1 MIRGDILSINYKEIG
16 IRLKQARGKTSQKD
30 LANELKLSK
39 SYISNV
45 ESGAKPSLEYLINIA
60 TLFHVSLDWL
70 ILGLGSMQS
79 TLENENLPRKE
90 LLKIFDELAID
101 KQIILL
107 GTIKTILQNSA
118 VISLNEPNNH
128 SSDFS

>member
-1 MIRGDILSINYKEIG
+1 MIINYKEIG

-45 ESGAKPSLEYLINIA
+45 ESGTKPSLEYLTNIA

-70 ILGLGSMQS
+70 ILGLGSMQN

-90 LLKIFDELAID
+90 LLKIFDDLTID

-118 VISLNEPNNH
+118 IISLNEPNNH
-128 SSDFS
+128 SSDF